1 MTIVAVESIPKAR
14 KVPKNY
20 NQDAILDEF
29 TASSAKIAKVICDSG
44 EYGSTWSAYQILRK
58 FVREQ
63 KRPIKVL
70 MRNGEVY
77 LEKII

>member
-20 NQDAILDEF
+20 NQDVILDEF

-44 EYGSTWSAYQILRK
+44 EYASTWSAYQILRR

-70 MRNGEVY
+70 IRNGEVY
-77 LEKII
+77 LKKIG